1 MVSHPPTQ
9 KDEGKFGQSLT
20 NVPIRYLYSN
30 NFGRSAL
37 VCEFKNPL
45 VPIMCCLSHLSWLWA
60 VTSCWGGLSAR
71 KSLWPIFLGGSSA
84 KKLISATI
92 KVRGQQT
99 WLKIINV
106 KHLKKMAVQRAAK
119 HHWLPIYAP
128 THGGFYLFST
138 QILGWRWERDASRQV
153 LLKTWDQR
161 KTGASWDQTACRPVP
176 HFLPTLDQRRK
187 MSAQCQS
194 RYMKSRS

>member
-1 MVSHPPTQ
+1 MLLVSLVLALSSDIMLRRPQ
-9 KDEGKFGQSLT
+9 CKKKFVA
-20 NVPIRYLYSN
+20 N
-30 NFGRSAL
+30 
-37 VCEFKNPL
+37 
-45 VPIMCCLSHLSWLWA
+45 
-60 VTSCWGGLSAR
+60 
-71 KSLWPIFLGGSSA
+71 FLGGSPAAGQVSA

-138 QILGWRWERDASRQV
+138 QLLGWRWERDASRQV

-161 KTGASWDQTACRPVP
+161 KTGAGWDQTACRPVP
-176 HFLPTLDQRRK
+176 HCLPTLDQRRK

-194 RYMKSRS
+194 RYMNSRS